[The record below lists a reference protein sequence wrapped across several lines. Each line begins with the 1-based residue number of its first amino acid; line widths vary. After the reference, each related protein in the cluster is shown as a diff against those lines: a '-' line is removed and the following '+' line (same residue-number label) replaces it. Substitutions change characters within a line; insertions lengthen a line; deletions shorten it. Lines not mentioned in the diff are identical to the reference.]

1 MQGSE
6 HDRDEYATR
15 ELSRK
20 TWPDFERLFSQ
31 GGGWDF
37 CWCMH
42 FHRLRSLPKRR
53 FRTRAEQGVRNHQ
66 EKRELVEKRCSHG
79 ILVYADGE
87 PVGWCQYGPKHELP
101 RIDNTRKFCGLA
113 PEGDARLWRITCFVV
128 HKKHRRHGAASAALK
143 AALEAIRKRGG
154 GLVEAYPISLRPS
167 ARVSRLP
174 TGNHFG
180 TVSMFR
186 KQGFK
191 DVAPL
196 GSTNVLM
203 RRTV

>member
-1 MQGSE
+1 MTSGASA
-6 HDRDEYATR
+6 YPAR

-42 FHRLRSLPKRR
+42 FHRVRSLPKRQ
-53 FRTRAEQGVRNHQ
+53 FRTRSEQGVRNHR
-66 EKRELVEKRCSHG
+66 EKRELVEQRRSHG
-79 ILVYADGE
+79 ILVYADRE
-87 PVGWCQYGPKHELP
+87 PVGWCQYGPRDELP
-101 RIDNTRKFCGLA
+101 RIDHIRKFRGITPHRA
-113 PEGDARLWRITCFVV
+113 VGRQWRITCFVV
-128 HKKHRRHGAASAALK
+128 RKDHRRRGAATAALK

-154 GLVEAYPISLRPS
+154 GLVEAYPIALASP
-167 ARVSRLP
+167 ARGARIP
-174 TGNHFG
+174 AGNHFG

-186 KQGFK
+186 QQGFK
-191 DVAPL
+191 AVTPL

-203 RRTV
+203 RRTL

>member
-1 MQGSE
+1 MTSGASA
-6 HDRDEYATR
+6 YPTR

-42 FHRLRSLPKRR
+42 FHRVRSLPKRQ
-53 FRTRAEQGVRNHQ
+53 FRTRSEQGVRNHR
-66 EKRELVEKRCSHG
+66 EKRELVEQRRSHG

-87 PVGWCQYGPKHELP
+87 PVGWCQYGPKDELP
-101 RIDNTRKFCGLA
+101 RIDHIRKFQGLA
-113 PEGDARLWRITCFVV
+113 SDDSVERLWRITCFVV
-128 HKKHRRHGAASAALK
+128 HKAHRRRGAASAALK

-154 GLVEAYPISLRPS
+154 GLVEAYPIAPDSS
-167 ARVSRLP
+167 ARRTRLP
-174 TGNHFG
+174 AGNHFG
-180 TVSMFR
+180 TESMFR

-191 DVAPL
+191 AVVPL
-196 GSTNVLM
+196 GRTHVLM
-203 RRTV
+203 RKNL

>member
-1 MQGSE
+1 MASGASA
-6 HDRDEYATR
+6 YTTR

-42 FHRLRSLPKRR
+42 FHRVRSLPKRQ

-66 EKRELVEKRCSHG
+66 EKRELVEKRRSHG

-87 PVGWCQYGPKHELP
+87 AVGWCQYGPKDELP
-101 RIDNTRKFCGLA
+101 RIDHIRKFHGLA
-113 PEGDARLWRITCFVV
+113 PDDGAKRLWRITCFVV
-128 HKKHRRHGAASAALK
+128 HKDHRRRGAASAALK

-154 GLVEAYPISLRPS
+154 GLVEAYPITPDSS
-167 ARVSRLP
+167 AHGARLP

-191 DVAPL
+191 AVVPL
-196 GSTNVLM
+196 GSTSVLV